1 MYECTPP
8 LHTLIQ
14 PGYYAGFFND
24 TALNQTYFTTVQ
36 FPSVFQKCT
45 TEGTRTGCL
54 YQYDQPEAQCADN
67 RQGFMC
73 GQCPPGQ
80 GVDLTLRK
88 CKECTA
94 WDAVGLVIICE

>member
-1 MYECTPP
+1 MHPPPPP
-8 LHTLIQ
+8 LHTLTQ

-45 TEGTRTGCL
+45 TEGARTGCL